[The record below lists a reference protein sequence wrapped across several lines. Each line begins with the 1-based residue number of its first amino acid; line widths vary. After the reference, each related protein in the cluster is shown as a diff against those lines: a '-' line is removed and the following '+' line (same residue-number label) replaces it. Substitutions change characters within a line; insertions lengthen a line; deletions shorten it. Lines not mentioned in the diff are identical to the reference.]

1 MPLSPYFFPGIP
13 SVQAVAN
20 IMSTQRQNSLS
31 NISPPQFPS
40 CPQLFALPP
49 TLRKEKK
56 KKRKDNLYS
65 EGKLVSATDFI
76 LSNIPHCSYVFAT
89 VNFFFY
95 QILCK
100 QSHLPPNCFFFPRSL
115 LKVTLLDKA
124 FWQAAP
130 SRKCP
135 FLKVN
140 YYVSLLSVC
149 DQQMKFQIISAPF

>member
-1 MPLSPYFFPGIP
+1 
-13 SVQAVAN
+13 
-20 IMSTQRQNSLS
+20 MSTQRQNSLS

-56 KKRKDNLYS
+56 KKRKDNLFS
-65 EGKLVSATDFI
+65 KGKLVSGTDFI
-76 LSNIPHCSYVFAT
+76 LSNIPLCSYMFAT
-89 VNFFFY
+89 VNIFFFFY

-100 QSHLPPNCFFFPRSL
+100 QSHFPPNCFFFPRSL
-115 LKVTLLDKA
+115 LKVTSLDKA

-130 SRKCP
+130 SQKRP

-140 YYVSLLSVC
+140 YYVSLLSAC
-149 DQQMKFQIISAPF
+149 EQQMKLQTISAPIYFNIQISLEG

>member
-1 MPLSPYFFPGIP
+1 
-13 SVQAVAN
+13 
-20 IMSTQRQNSLS
+20 MSTQRQNSLS

-89 VNFFFY
+89 VNFFFT
-95 QILCK
+95 K
-100 QSHLPPNCFFFPRSL
+100 
-115 LKVTLLDKA
+115 
-124 FWQAAP
+124 
-130 SRKCP
+130 
-135 FLKVN
+135 
-140 YYVSLLSVC
+140 YYVSSLICLRIVSSSLGVFWKLLCWIKLSGRRLLL
-149 DQQMKFQIISAPF
+149 KNAPFSKLTTMFPCCQCVTSKWNSKSFQLHFNIQISLEG

>member
-1 MPLSPYFFPGIP
+1 
-13 SVQAVAN
+13 
-20 IMSTQRQNSLS
+20 MSTQRQNSLS

-65 EGKLVSATDFI
+65 KGKLVSGTDFI
-76 LSNIPHCSYVFAT
+76 LSNIPLCSYVFAT
-89 VNFFFY
+89 INIFFY
-95 QILCK
+95 QILYK

-115 LKVTLLDKA
+115 LKVTSLDKA

-130 SRKCP
+130 SQKRP

-140 YYVSLLSVC
+140 YYVSLLSVYE
-149 DQQMKFQIISAPF
+149 QQMKLQIISAPIYFNIQISLEG